1 MKKSQILLL
10 FVAALAITFSS
21 CQKQKNYETVPNDP
35 FNARIYT
42 LKNGLKVYM
51 SVYKDE
57 PRIQTQVMVRVGS
70 KNDPIET
77 TGLAHYFEHMMFK
90 GTQNFGT
97 LDWENEKSLIAQ
109 IETLFEQYRV
119 ETDTE
124 KRAAIYKVID
134 SVSFVASKLAI
145 PNEYDKLMTA
155 IGSRGTNASTSSDMT
170 GYYENIPSNQL
181 ENWAAIQADRFSNPV
196 LRIFHTELETVYEEK
211 NMSLTQDMRKVF
223 EALNKALYPNHPYGQ
238 QTTLGEAENLKNPSM
253 KNIREFFDK
262 YYVPNNMAIVLSGDF
277 DPDQAILIIEKEFG
291 KLKSKA
297 IPEFKFNPEEP
308 IVKPIEVDVIGL
320 EAEQIRIGYRF
331 PGASSREAMMA
342 DLLAMMLSNGKAGL
356 IDQNVNLKQTTL
368 SSGAFASK
376 STDYTTLTLY
386 GRNKQGQTL
395 EEVRDI
401 LLQQVELLKKG
412 EFPDWMAEAT
422 VNNLKLR
429 EMRMLESNNG
439 RAWAM
444 TSSFINNI
452 DWKDAVAY
460 INNLGKVTKEELVK
474 FANDNLDNNYAV
486 IYKRQGKPEVELVAK
501 PAITP
506 IHINR
511 DIQSNFLKSIK
522 EKVVPSIEPVFID
535 FNADFNRSL
544 TQSGIE
550 ILHKE
555 NVENSTFTL
564 YYYLPFGSYHDKTM
578 NIAAGY
584 LEYLGTSTLTAEAI
598 AQEFYKLACSF
609 DVYSSEEETYVSISG
624 LSENQEKAVELLE
637 QLLSDCQ
644 PNADALSRY
653 IDNII
658 KDRLNAKSNQRNV
671 FSGLTS
677 FATYGTN
684 SPFKNEL
691 PENELKKLTPEML
704 IAKIKEITSFPHK
717 VLYYGKSNVE
727 EVKSLIEAKHV
738 VPAQFKEIPAKTS
751 FPVLETAKNRVVF
764 SHYDAK
770 QSYLQL
776 ISKGVNYSFEMLP
789 NARIYNEYFG
799 GGMNAIVFQELRE
812 KRGLAYSAWSNY
824 RTPSNPEDPFINTG
838 FIATQNDKI
847 IDAFNAFDDLYNN
860 MPVSQ
865 NAFDLAKE
873 SILNGIRNERVTK
886 MRIIWN
892 YINAQKMGYNEDIR
906 KTYFETI
913 PNLTID
919 DAIRFNEKY
928 VKNQPKTYV
937 ILGDE
942 KAMNFKELTKL
953 YGPVTKVPLKDVFG
967 Y

>member
-1 MKKSQILLL
+1 MKLIRYQIFLMA
-10 FVAALAITFSS
+10 FMAIGILG
-21 CQKQKNYETVPNDP
+21 CNKQGKYETVSNDP
-35 FNARIYT
+35 YNVRIYT

-70 KNDPIET
+70 KNDPSET

-90 GTQNFGT
+90 GTSNFGT
-97 LDWENEKSLIAQ
+97 LDWEQEKVLIAR
-109 IETLFEQYRV
+109 IDSLFEVYRV

-124 KRAAIYKVID
+124 KRAAIYRVID
-134 SVSFVASKLAI
+134 SVSYAASKLAI

-155 IGSRGTNASTSSDMT
+155 IGSRGTNASTGSDMT

-196 LRIFHTELETVYEEK
+196 LRLFHTELETVYEEK

-238 QTTLGEAENLKNPSM
+238 QTTLGESEHLKNPSM

-277 DPDQAILIIEKEFG
+277 DPDHAIAVIEKEFG
-291 KLKSKA
+291 ELKPKKL
-297 IPEFKFNPEEP
+297 PEFKFKPEEP
-308 IVKPIEVDVIGL
+308 IVNPVEVDVIGL

-331 PGASSREAMMA
+331 PGAASREAMMA

-368 SSGAFASK
+368 SSGAYASK

-386 GRNKQGQTL
+386 GRNKSGQTL
-395 EEVRDI
+395 EEVKDI
-401 LLQQVELLKKG
+401 LLEQIELLKKG
-412 EFPDWMAEAT
+412 EFPDWMADAV

-444 TSSFINNI
+444 AGSFINNI
-452 DWKDAVAY
+452 EWKNAVAY
-460 INNLGKVTKEELVK
+460 IDDLGKVTKDELVK
-474 FANDNLDNNYAV
+474 FANENLGNNYAV

-501 PAITP
+501 PPITP
-506 IHINR
+506 NFINR
-511 DIQSNFLKSIK
+511 DVQSDFLKAVK
-522 EKVVPSIEPVFID
+522 EKVVPTIEPVFVDYNVD
-535 FNADFNRSL
+535 FVKTSAKN
-544 TQSGIE
+544 GIE

-555 NVENSTFTL
+555 NVENNTFTF
-564 YYYLPFGSYHDKTM
+564 YYYLPFGSFHDKTM

-584 LEYLGTSTLTAEAI
+584 LEYLGTSTLTAEEI
-598 AQEFYKLACSF
+598 AQEFYKIACSF
-609 DVYSSEEETYVSISG
+609 SVFSSDEETYVYVSG
-624 LSENQEKAVELLE
+624 LAENQGKAVELMENLIT
-637 QLLSDCQ
+637 DCQ

-653 IDNII
+653 INNII
-658 KDRLNAKSNQRNV
+658 KGRLDAKSNQRNV

-677 FATYGTN
+677 FATYGSK

-691 PENELKKLTPEML
+691 PENELRKLTPEVL
-704 IAKIKEITSFPHK
+704 IAKIKEISSYPHK
-717 VLYYGKSNVE
+717 VLYYGKSTPE
-727 EVKSLIEAKHV
+727 EVKQLVETKHI
-738 VPAQFKEIPAKTS
+738 VPTQFKPVPTKTN
-751 FPVLETAKNRVVF
+751 FPVVETKANKVVF
-764 SHYDAK
+764 AHYDAK

-776 ISKGVNYSFEMLP
+776 ISKGVGYSFEMLP
-789 NARIYNEYFG
+789 NARLYNEYFG

-812 KRGLAYSAWSNY
+812 KRGLAYSAWSSY

-847 IDAFNAFDDLYNN
+847 FDAFNAFDDLYNN
-860 MPVSQ
+860 MPASQ

-873 SILNGIRNERVTK
+873 SILNGIRNERITK
-886 MRIIWN
+886 MRVIWN
-892 YINAQKMGYNEDIR
+892 FINAEKMGYKQDIR

-913 PNLTID
+913 PNLTMD
-919 DAIRFNEKY
+919 DVVKFNEQF

-942 KAMNFKELTKL
+942 KAMNFVELKKQF
-953 YGPVTKVPLKDVFG
+953 GPVTKVTLDEIFG